1 MGCYV
6 QDYKPLGEETTRSLN
21 EMFEQIDGCRN
32 CINRNWCGSYS
43 AWGLPCDEY
52 IREDKS

>member
-1 MGCYV
+1 M
-6 QDYKPLGEETTRSLN
+6 DKEKPPVYR
-21 EMFEQIDGCRN
+21 IY
-32 CINRNWCGSYS
+32 WCGGYS